1 MRKSYEK
8 VESRFLSVICEPA
21 PSDLGQL
28 VMSADGLINIMDKYD
43 IEPIPNTL
51 STLANGEMFRR
62 LVLDDIVDPE
72 VWQNFGPPQ
81 FHTSLSSTHQFHPL
95 HSTPKNPQFH
105 TKTPRN

>member
-28 VMSADGLINIMDKYD
+28 VMSADGLINIMDKYE

-72 VWQNFGPPQ
+72 VWQKS
-81 FHTSLSSTHQFHPL
+81 SLERPL
-95 HSTPKNPQFH
+95 SQPFS
-105 TKTPRN
+105 